1 MGFKTAA
8 ALLVAAI
15 LIGTPPSL
23 PRRLIATGAD
33 QAAATAVVPAKVRVG
48 AVVLV
53 GSLVPT
59 FSLRFLS
66 VFALLPMGANAAA
79 KEVVPA
85 KVRVGTVVLVGSL
98 AQPNYVDFDWA
109 RCVSVPQG
117 ASASIDGGASGG
129 AGAGVV
135 RRSGAGGSSGG
146 GGGAGDAVVWWDVF
160 GGGDRTVC
168 NAVQLFVSPN
178 CSGAVA
184 ANFKYTGEYLFRVS
198 KINASV
204 KSIRVEFLIYS
215 KAPPTCPSPPPVRVT
230 TKISPSV
237 KSIRCVLDNIC
248 SRVKCPAHSTSIK
261 TKDDQEVTFESTQ
274 S

>member
-1 MGFKTAA
+1 MPAGS
-8 ALLVAAI
+8 LVPTI
-15 LIGTPPSL
+15 SL
-23 PRRLIATGAD
+23 PFLSVLPLLRAATGAD

-66 VFALLPMGANAAA
+66 VFALL
-79 KEVVPA
+79 
-85 KVRVGTVVLVGSL
+85 RLTCSQRRQ
-98 AQPNYVDFDWA
+98 QPKKW
-109 RCVSVPQG
+109 CP
-117 ASASIDGGASGG
+117 
-129 AGAGVV
+129 
-135 RRSGAGGSSGG
+135 RS
-146 GGGAGDAVVWWDVF
+146 
-160 GGGDRTVC
+160 
-168 NAVQLFVSPN
+168 
-178 CSGAVA
+178 
-184 ANFKYTGEYLFRVS
+184 VS

-215 KAPPTCPSPPPVRVT
+215 KAPPTCPSPPPVRYHQDNT

-248 SRVKCPAHSTSIK
+248 SRVKCPAHSTCIKTKDDQECPAHSTCIK